1 MKNLSE
7 IGYAIKV
14 SAPERFIVGI
24 FSFPGYFPKVDIKI
38 VFEHK
43 KDAMI
48 FNKNVVH
55 GKGKVVKVKVT
66 KTEEK

>member
-1 MKNLSE
+1 LVRTP
-7 IGYAIKV
+7 V
-14 SAPERFIVGI
+14 SLRTRVSVKMATIIVKTI
-24 FSFPGYFPKVDIKI
+24 SQRVRQIL